1 MSPCANSYCWAGVSG
16 SDLLRGGVGSRIY
29 GGECRV
35 LGGVDGVQREGD
47 RVVRVP
53 LGPVGI
59 GSQQSRISSNK
70 TAGDRSG
77 AIMAGIS
84 RRDGAIMD
92 PVRESFTGAWTI
104 AAPCVVFVACAY
116 FTRAP
121 VGRVLAAL
129 VSTVAVAGFNIAAD
143 VLAYQR
149 GWWRYPGVGDR
160 GFGPLVWYA
169 AAGIAVSGL
178 SLIAWRAHRRWGLTG
193 TIGFLLALGV
203 YGTPRDWTVSHAL
216 RDLIVFGGGALPWIA
231 DYLAWLGCG
240 FVAIAVQA
248 LLRGPPG
255 RDAPR
260 PRRTR
265 REPRGDGPKQSQRS
279 SGRPP
284 GGVEE

>member
-1 MSPCANSYCWAGVSG
+1 
-16 SDLLRGGVGSRIY
+16 
-29 GGECRV
+29 
-35 LGGVDGVQREGD
+35 
-47 RVVRVP
+47 
-53 LGPVGI
+53 
-59 GSQQSRISSNK
+59 
-70 TAGDRSG
+70 
-77 AIMAGIS
+77 
-84 RRDGAIMD
+84 MD

-129 VSTVAVAGFNIAAD
+129 VSSVAVAGFNIAAD

-149 GWWRYPGVGDR
+149 GWWHYPGFGDR
-160 GFGPLVWYA
+160 GFGSLVWYA
-169 AAGIAVSGL
+169 DAGIAVSGL
-178 SLIAWRAHRRWGLTG
+178 SLIAWRAHRRWGSPG

-231 DYLAWLGCG
+231 DYVTWLGCG

-248 LLRGPPG
+248 LLRGPSG

-260 PRRTR
+260 PRRAV
-265 REPRGDGPKQSQRS
+265 KS
-279 SGRPP
+279 SGR
-284 GGVEE
+284 